1 MGGHTIVEK
10 NSMLYVSPSYSS
22 RSTGGLSSDQFA
34 IQAIC
39 DHHGIFTEYE
49 LGWPGSVADVT
60 VFKQSEVWLKKAK
73 YFAEDEYILGDKGM

>member
-10 NSMLYVSPSYSS
+10 NSMLYVSPSCSS
-22 RSTGGLSSDQFA
+22 WSTGGLSSDQFV

-49 LGWPGSVADVT
+49 LGLPGSVVDVT
-60 VFKQSEVWLKKAK
+60 VSKKSEVWMKKAN